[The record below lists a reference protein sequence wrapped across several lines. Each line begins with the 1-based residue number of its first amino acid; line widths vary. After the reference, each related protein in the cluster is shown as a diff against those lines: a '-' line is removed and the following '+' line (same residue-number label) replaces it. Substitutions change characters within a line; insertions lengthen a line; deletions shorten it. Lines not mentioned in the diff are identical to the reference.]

1 MLLAL
6 CLTVLAQDPEDT
18 TPAEE
23 PTEAV
28 EDAPVDE
35 APVEEAATDEAPAEE
50 AAEEAAEVPAGTENG
65 WEDMP
70 AEPAVEAATGIVE
83 EVQVAD
89 EALAEEEAPESA
101 GYTSGYAAGEEDAK
115 RASDYA
121 LHGLAGFGA
130 GCIVGP
136 CGCVAVPAIEAV
148 VVPGVPAGPW
158 QSFDEEYKRGYIDGY
173 RKKVQRRR
181 IIYSLAGASVG
192 TVLGVGTGLAFGV
205 FIS

>member
-18 TPAEE
+18 TPAE
-23 PTEAV
+23 AV
-28 EDAPVDE
+28 EEAPVDE
-35 APVEEAATDEAPAEE
+35 APAEVPAEDGWEEAAVEEAAVEE
-50 AAEEAAEVPAGTENG
+50 AAVEEAAVEEA
-65 WEDMP
+65 
-70 AEPAVEAATGIVE
+70 AVEEAVE
-83 EVQVAD
+83 TI
-89 EALAEEEAPESA
+89 EAVAEEEAPESA

-130 GCIVGP
+130 GCIAGP